1 MLDLLI
7 SSLLSASPFQVSS
20 KCLIN
25 IEHVKVVTLFS
36 YPCFEC
42 MHVKSQSKKYLS
54 RISERFPRL
63 SSPELF
69 KVDQMVKGWFE
80 ERNTNMLICLIL
92 VTFSFTVLHIFYKR
106 KN

>member
-1 MLDLLI
+1 
-7 SSLLSASPFQVSS
+7 
-20 KCLIN
+20 
-25 IEHVKVVTLFS
+25 
-36 YPCFEC
+36 

-54 RISERFPRL
+54 RISERFLRL

-92 VTFSFTVLHIFYKR
+92 VTFSFTVLHVFYKR